1 MGTREIWIA
10 ICLNKLIGVEE
21 DTFVHNAEG
30 LSKCIIQ
37 RKFQLYLP
45 DKVLCESRLSKT
57 IKIYPQDSWLFF
69 AKSIIVTDSFS
80 PNSWIFKG
88 SSKQEAQAYLRLCAH
103 GLSWTVNVC
112 IDLKFSCG
120 VVSWSLAR
128 EKSIEFNSNNKW
140 LSGYVMV
147 IYLTACFR
155 TSKYCLQQIATY
167 GWETR
172 ILIRK
177 CYVLNTLV

>member
-1 MGTREIWIA
+1 MFITRKVWVSVSSKENFNY
-10 ICLNKLIGVEE
+10 ICQTKCYVKADCQKLLKFTHKIPDYFLPNQLLLLTHFSLN
-21 DTFVHNAEG
+21 
-30 LSKCIIQ
+30 SC
-37 RKFQLYLP
+37 
-45 DKVLCESRLSKT
+45 
-57 IKIYPQDSWLFF
+57 
-69 AKSIIVTDSFS
+69 
-80 PNSWIFKG
+80 FKG

-172 ILIRK
+172 IF
-177 CYVLNTLV
+177 

>member
-45 DKVLCESRLSKT
+45 DKVLCESRLSKLLKFSY
-57 IKIYPQDSWLFF
+57 KIPDYFL
-69 AKSIIVTDSFS
+69 
-80 PNSWIFKG
+80 PNQSLLLTHFNSCFKG

-103 GLSWTVNVC
+103 ALSWTVNVC
-112 IDLKFSCG
+112 IDLEFSCG
-120 VVSWSLAR
+120 AVSWSLAK
-128 EKSIEFNSNNKW
+128 EKSIKEK
-140 LSGYVMV
+140 
-147 IYLTACFR
+147 
-155 TSKYCLQQIATY
+155 
-167 GWETR
+167 ET
-172 ILIRK
+172 
-177 CYVLNTLV
+177 TLF